1 MPESKQVLV
10 GRIFEEHLIAL
21 RAIFRRRVRSQ
32 PQAADLAQEV
42 YVRMLQVKDM
52 GAIRDPQAYLFSVA
66 RNLAHE
72 HAFQQRRAQFAV
84 DVEEAGVQAEL
95 AEVPNFGTQIDTAR
109 RSKKAGG
116 VVQASGEATGRG
128 RDGVLARP
136 ELRANRATTGRLDP
150 YGPEIPESGARDLPA
165 SHGAIEMNGC
175 GEAARSCEASRLA
188 CIFTGK

>member
-1 MPESKQVLV
+1 MPASPTPRLATMPESKQVLV

-84 DVEEAGVQAEL
+84 DVEEPSVQAEP

-109 RSKKAGG
+109 RSKKLR
-116 VVQASGEATGRG
+116 E
-128 RDGVLARP
+128 VLCK
-136 ELRANRATTGRLDP
+136 
-150 YGPEIPESGARDLPA
+150 LPA
-165 SHGAIEMNGC
+165 KQRAAVEMAYWHGLSYELIAQRLGVSTHMVQKYLSQALVICRLRM
-175 GEAARSCEASRLA
+175 ARLR
-188 CIFTGK
+188 